1 MCERQQRGLVIA
13 ACSKVKPKNGSWIV
27 PSQANGAIK
36 YAVCPDENHP
46 HCTCLD
52 HETRGVV
59 CKHIYAVRYTI
70 EREFSE
76 DGTITDK
83 ETLTVQRVRKTYP
96 QNWPAYN
103 AAQTNE
109 KDKFQTLLRDLCEG
123 LNLCDQGSRGRGRPP
138 IPMGDAIFA
147 ATYKVYSTVS
157 GRRFMSDL
165 RNAHDKGYIG
175 RLPSYNSI
183 FNILDSKA
191 TSNILQWLVS
201 ESALP
206 LRALETTFAAD
217 SSGFSGSRFD
227 RWYDHKFGDHQMK
240 RAWVK
245 AHIMC
250 GVKTNVIT
258 AVEIHGQNAGDSP
271 LLKPL
276 LAETAKLFNVSEV
289 VADMGYLSESNFVAI
304 SDRGAAPF
312 IPFKRNSVPRESES
326 GLWSKMYH
334 YFHLNREDF
343 LARYHQRSNVEST
356 FSMVKAKFGE
366 SVRSKLDVAMKN
378 EVLCKFLC
386 HNICCLIQSMYELD
400 VEPVFWATAA

>member
-13 ACSKVKPKNGSWIV
+13 ACSKVKPKNGSWLV
-27 PSQANGAIK
+27 PSQENGSIK
-36 YAVCPDENHP
+36 YTVCPDENHP
-46 HCTCLD
+46 SCTCLD

-70 EREFSE
+70 EREYSD
-76 DGTITDK
+76 DGTITDM
-83 ETLTVQRVRKTYP
+83 ETLVVQRVRKTYP

-109 KDKFQTLLRDLCEG
+109 KSKFQTLLHDLCEG
-123 LNLCDQGSRGRGRPP
+123 LNACDQPSPGRGRPR

-147 ATYKVYSTVS
+147 AAFKVYSTVS

-165 RNAHDKGYIG
+165 RDAHDKGFVD

-183 FNILDSKA
+183 FNILDSEA
-191 TSNILQWLVS
+191 TSGILQWLVC

-206 LRALETTFAAD
+206 MRALETTFASD

-227 RWYDHKFGDHQMK
+227 RWYDHKFKDHRIK
-240 RAWVK
+240 RAWCK

-250 GVKTNVIT
+250 GVKTNIIT
-258 AVEIHGQNAGDSP
+258 AVEIHSQNAGDSP

-276 LAETAKLFNVSEV
+276 LATTARHFNVSEV
-289 VADMGYLSESNFVAI
+289 VADMGYLSESNFAAI
-304 SDRGAAPF
+304 TDQGATPF
-312 IPFKRNSVPRESES
+312 IPFKRNSVARESES
-326 GLWSKMYH
+326 GLWSKMFH

-343 LARYHQRSNVEST
+343 LTRYHQRSNVEST
-356 FSMVKAKFGE
+356 FSMMKAKFGDC
-366 SVRSKLDVAMKN
+366 VRSKLDVAMKN
-378 EVLCKFLC
+378 EVLCKCLC
-386 HNICCLIQSMYELD
+386 HNICCLIQATYELD
-400 VEPVFWATAA
+400 LEPVFWAAA